1 MAEISRPATG
11 GAWCGSGT
19 GHAAY
24 YSEMSAVA
32 LTLSIGA
39 RNGSSSI
46 SSTNSTIVH
55 TNINTDKTIF
65 SSTEPGLNYEF
76 KIRFKFL
83 PKGGAVVR

>member
-19 GHAAY
+19 GNAAY

-39 RNGSSSI
+39 RNGSN
-46 SSTNSTIVH
+46 SSTNNTSAILH
-55 TNINTDKTIF
+55 THSNPDKTVF
-65 SSTEPGLNYEF
+65 TSAEQGLSYEF